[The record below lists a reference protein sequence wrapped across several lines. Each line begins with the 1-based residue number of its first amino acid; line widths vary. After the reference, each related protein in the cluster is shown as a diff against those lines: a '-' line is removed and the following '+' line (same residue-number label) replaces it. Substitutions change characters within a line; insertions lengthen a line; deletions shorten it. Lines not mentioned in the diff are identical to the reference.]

1 MNVTAFSFV
10 RRLALLALLLAA
22 PVVFAASP
30 PSSSSPSAPSAS
42 SAAHPVASSPWDP
55 PALTFPSDR
64 VTLTEA
70 VRTTLANDPNI
81 RLEEQQTFNLRG
93 VFQEQSGAFDPTLY
107 GNASFDFTRSALT
120 QSQISTEKKKRD
132 NLQTDADTADA
143 AGKQA
148 DTTAK
153 EYEALQN
160 DPTGFRLSDAIA
172 QAEVDVLNQ
181 LIKGATKAGD
191 ADAIRDFTAARTA
204 YISNS
209 QSSYQTS
216 RDEAFKVRD
225 QKLTDLKNLGEI
237 PKLTEEMTAR
247 VDLQMLFPYRDGVTA
262 GLFANGS
269 WDRNRYVDKP
279 KDANFGGLG
288 SEDMWNLGIGF
299 SLDAFLL
306 RGRGV
311 EATGAFEKSARINWE
326 ASLLTLKQTT
336 AASVLN
342 TVSAYWALVA
352 AEENVRTAR
361 QTFDLDTRRVDVTK
375 ALIEGDEIPR
385 ADISRVLAS
394 QSSDE
399 SQLRSAERSLW
410 EARVTL
416 ALAMGISVRGE
427 ANAPLAADTFPAP
440 LDEAALRAVD
450 VRSLADGAV
459 DRRYDRQAS
468 LQLREAGG
476 VLLVAARTDLRP
488 RLDFHGKISA
498 NAIAET
504 SLANTADGWSVPA
517 FTLAL
522 DFQLPVGN
530 NAAKGRLL
538 QRDATY
544 AQQSITATDLER
556 NIRANVVQISRSLQA
571 TRVQLAR
578 AQEAVEAYG
587 RTIDSENEKF
597 RGGQSSLIDT
607 ITTQQL
613 QTSALVA
620 YTSARQQYA
629 TLVAQL
635 RYETATLLSEQG
647 TMSYVRP
654 QDLLVPPG
662 VEAAK

>member
-1 MNVTAFSFV
+1 MNDSAVSPV
-10 RRLALLALLLAA
+10 HRLALLAVLLAS

-30 PSSSSPSAPSAS
+30 PSASRPATAP
-42 SAAHPVASSPWDP
+42 PVAYTPWDP
-55 PALTFPSDR
+55 PALTFPGDR
-64 VTLTEA
+64 VTLAEA

-81 RLEEQQTFNLRG
+81 RLQEQQTFNLKG
-93 VFQEQSGAFDPTLY
+93 VFQEQSGAFDPTLN

-132 NLQTDADTADA
+132 GLQADADTADA

-148 DTTAK
+148 DATAR
-153 EYEALQN
+153 EYQDLQN
-160 DPTGFRLSDAIA
+160 NPTGYRLSDPIA

-181 LIKGATKAGD
+181 LISGATKAGD
-191 ADAIRDFTAARTA
+191 ANAIRDFTAARDA
-204 YISNS
+204 YISAS
-209 QSSYQTS
+209 KTSYQTS

-225 QKLTDLKNLGEI
+225 QKLTDLKNLGDI
-237 PKLTEEMTAR
+237 PKLTEEMRAQIA
-247 VDLQMLFPYRDGVTA
+247 LQMLFPYRDGVTA

-288 SEDMWNLGIGF
+288 SEDLWNLGIGF

-336 AASVLN
+336 SASVLN
-342 TVSAYWALVA
+342 TVAAYWALVA

-394 QSSDE
+394 QASDE
-399 SQLRSAERSLW
+399 SQLRSAERALW
-410 EARVTL
+410 EARVAL
-416 ALAMGISVRGE
+416 ALAMGISVRSE

-440 LDEAALRAVD
+440 LDEAALGAVD
-450 VRSLADGAV
+450 VRSLADASV

-468 LQLREAGG
+468 LQLRAAGG

-504 SLANTADGWSVPA
+504 SLANTADGWSAPA
-517 FTLAL
+517 FTLEL
-522 DFQLPVGN
+522 DFQLPIHN

-556 NIRANVVQISRSLQA
+556 NIRANVVQIARSLQVA
-571 TRVQLAR
+571 RAQLAR

-587 RTIDSENEKF
+587 RTIESENEKF
-597 RGGQSSLIDT
+597 KGGQSSLIDT

-613 QTSALVA
+613 QTSALLA

-629 TLVAQL
+629 TLVGQL
-635 RYETATLLSEQG
+635 RYETATLLSERG

-662 VEAAK
+662 VESAK